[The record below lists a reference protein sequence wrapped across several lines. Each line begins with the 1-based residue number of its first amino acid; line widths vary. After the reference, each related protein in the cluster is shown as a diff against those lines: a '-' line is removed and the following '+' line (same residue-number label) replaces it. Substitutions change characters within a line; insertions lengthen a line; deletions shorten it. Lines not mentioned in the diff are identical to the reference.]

1 MSANSG
7 LQDLISRG
15 SNSRPAD
22 AAGLSSEQLAA
33 HEAGLLAELLEA
45 AISSCRSL
53 SPYERDLIWGTAAM
67 AQMLVSDSYVPNIA
81 ATAAGRADT
90 PGHLLVA

>member
-1 MSANSG
+1 
-7 LQDLISRG
+7 
-15 SNSRPAD
+15 
-22 AAGLSSEQLAA
+22 
-33 HEAGLLAELLEA
+33 
-45 AISSCRSL
+45 
-53 SPYERDLIWGTAAM
+53 M